1 MYRSEGG
8 FVGRKFLSV
17 EYGSVPIIRNEKI
30 DYKSYCLNLDST
42 EGVNMFDNLL
52 HLMIQ
57 V

>member
-42 EGVNMFDNLL
+42 EGVNMFDNR
-52 HLMIQ
+52 
-57 V
+57 